1 MPRSRG
7 VPDFSRQQEKGTT
20 AVNDFRPL
28 QGPGRGK
35 HAAARESTLWEFSL
49 TGPGRNYSPRREAV
63 PDEAACT
70 QRPAFAPKVLTA
82 KTVPQDNLLQD
93 GFYWNK
99 QARFP
104 CAALNEKSAVLTL
117 TGQPQLQSSCHC
129 SLWPRSPPAHNR
141 WGWWKTCRQ
150 RLSCTTPV
158 SIETHSALRLL
169 PCYR

>member
-35 HAAARESTLWEFSL
+35 HAAARESTLWEVSL

-82 KTVPQDNLLQD
+82 KTVPQDNSPAGRFLLE
-93 GFYWNK
+93 
-99 QARFP
+99 QAGAFSVRRSERKI
-104 CAALNEKSAVLTL
+104 CGSYTYGATAATV
-117 TGQPQLQSSCHC
+117 QLP
-129 SLWPRSPPAHNR
+129 L
-141 WGWWKTCRQ
+141 
-150 RLSCTTPV
+150 LSV
-158 SIETHSALRLL
+158 AS
-169 PCYR
+169 